1 MSIIRRRALGAL
13 VLGAVLAGALPAQAQ
28 TFPDR
33 PVKIIVPQPPG
44 GGFDTVARL
53 VADRLQPL
61 LGQAVIVEN
70 KPGAGTLVGT
80 ELASKAAPDGYT
92 LLLGGVSNMAFNVGL
107 YPKLSYDPV
116 RDFTPVA
123 MVVSWPYMLI
133 ARKDLP
139 QNSFKELIDFARAN
153 PGKLNYASAG
163 RGTGQ
168 HLASAVLG
176 HLARL
181 DMVHVPYSGAQPAYQ
196 DLLGGRID
204 LFFDNSSTALP
215 QVKGEKV
222 KAFAVSTARRYGP
235 TPELPSVKE
244 TGVAD
249 MDMDSW
255 FGLFAPRAT
264 PQPVLERLRAE
275 MAKVRADSSVVEVF
289 AKSGGAMSTM
299 SPAEAEAF
307 ARAEAA
313 HWGKLIREA
322 GVTAE

>member
-1 MSIIRRRALGAL
+1 MVSIWRSAFAALLMGGALGL
-13 VLGAVLAGALPAQAQ
+13 PLPAGAQN
-28 TFPDR
+28 FPDR

-44 GGFDTVARL
+44 GGFDTVARI
-53 VADRLQPL
+53 VADRLQTL
-61 LGQAVIVEN
+61 LGQPVIVEN
-70 KPGAGTLVGT
+70 RPGAGTLVGT
-80 ELASKAAPDGYT
+80 DLASKAAPDGHT

-116 RDFTPVA
+116 RDFTPVS

-139 QNSFKELIDFARAN
+139 QNSLKEVIDFARAN

-168 HLASAVLG
+168 HLASAVLA
-176 HLARL
+176 HLAKI
-181 DMVHVPYSGAQPAYQ
+181 DMVHVPYSGAQPVYQ
-196 DLLGGRID
+196 DLLGGRMD

-222 KAFAVSTARRYGP
+222 KAFAVSTAKRYGP
-235 TPELPSVKE
+235 TPDLPSVKE

-255 FGLFAPRAT
+255 FCLFAPRAT

-275 MAKVRADSSVVEVF
+275 MTKVRADPTVIEVF
-289 AKSGGAMSTM
+289 AKSGGAMSTLTP
-299 SPAEAEAF
+299 SEAEAF
-307 ARAEAA
+307 ARAEAEY
-313 HWGKLIREA
+313 WGKLIRAA

>member
-1 MSIIRRRALGAL
+1 M
-13 VLGAVLAGALPAQAQ
+13 
-28 TFPDR
+28 
-33 PVKIIVPQPPG
+33 
-44 GGFDTVARL
+44 
-53 VADRLQPL
+53 
-61 LGQAVIVEN
+61 EN
-70 KPGAGTLVGT
+70 RPGAGTLVGT
-80 ELASKAAPDGYT
+80 DLASKAAPDGHT

-107 YPKLSYDPV
+107 YPRLAYDPV
-116 RDFTPVA
+116 RDFTPVS

-139 QNSFKELIDFARAN
+139 QNSLKEVIDFARAN

-168 HLASAVLG
+168 HLASAVLA
-176 HLARL
+176 HLAKI
-181 DMVHVPYSGAQPAYQ
+181 DMVHVPYSGAQPVYQ
-196 DLLGGRID
+196 DLLGGRMD

-222 KAFAVSTARRYGP
+222 KAFAISTAKRYGP
-235 TPELPSVKE
+235 TPDLPSVKE

-275 MAKVRADSSVVEVF
+275 MTKVRADPTVIEIF

-299 SPAEAEAF
+299 TPAEAEAF
-307 ARAEAA
+307 ARAEAER
-313 HWGKLIREA
+313 WGKLIRDA

>member
-1 MSIIRRRALGAL
+1 MVSIWRGAFAALVMAGSMLGA
-13 VLGAVLAGALPAQAQ
+13 GPAGAQN
-28 TFPDR
+28 FPDR

-44 GGFDTVARL
+44 GGFDTVARI

-139 QNSFKELIDFARAN
+139 QNSLKEVIDFARAN
-153 PGKLNYASAG
+153 PGKLTYASAG

-168 HLASAVLG
+168 HLASAVLA
-176 HLARL
+176 HLAKI
-181 DMVHVPYSGAQPAYQ
+181 DMLHVPYSGAQPAYQ

-204 LFFDNSSTALP
+204 LFFDNSSTSLP

-222 KAFAVSTARRYGP
+222 KAFAVSTAKRYGP
-235 TPELPSVKE
+235 TPDLPSVKE

-249 MDMDSW
+249 LDMDSW

-264 PQPVLERLRAE
+264 PQPVLERLRTE
-275 MAKVRADSSVVEVF
+275 MAKVRSDPALIELF
-289 AKSGGAMSTM
+289 GKSGGAIATM
-299 SPAEAEAF
+299 TPVETEAF
-307 ARAEAA
+307 ARAEAE
-313 HWGKLIREA
+313 HWGKLIRAA

>member
-1 MSIIRRRALGAL
+1 MNSIWRSALAALAMGGAL
-13 VLGAVLAGALPAQAQ
+13 TFALPAGAQ
-28 TFPDR
+28 NFPDHSI
-33 PVKIIVPQPPG
+33 KIVVPQPPG
-44 GGFDTVARL
+44 GGFDSVARI
-53 VADRLQPL
+53 VADRLQTL
-61 LGQAVIVEN
+61 LGQPVIVEN
-70 KPGAGTLVGT
+70 RPGAGTLVGT
-80 ELASKAAPDGYT
+80 DIAAKAAPDGYT

-107 YPKLSYDPV
+107 YPRLSYDPV
-116 RDFTPVA
+116 RDFTPVS

-133 ARKDLP
+133 ARNDLP
-139 QNSFKELIDFARAN
+139 QNSFREVIDFARAN
-153 PGKLNYASAG
+153 PGKLTYASAG

-168 HLASAVLG
+168 HLASAVLA
-176 HLARL
+176 HLAKI
-181 DMVHVPYSGAQPAYQ
+181 DMLHVPYSGAQPAYQ

-222 KAFAVSTARRYGP
+222 KAFAVSAAKRYGP
-235 TPELPSVKE
+235 TPDLPSVKE

-275 MAKVRADSSVVEVF
+275 MTKVRADPTVIDIFS
-289 AKSGGAMSTM
+289 KSGGAMSTLT
-299 SPAEAEAF
+299 PTEAEAF
-307 ARAEAA
+307 ARSEAER
-313 HWGKLIREA
+313 WGKLIREA

>member
-1 MSIIRRRALGAL
+1 MIAIWRSAVAALAMG
-13 VLGAVLAGALPAQAQ
+13 GTLAFTLPADAQ
-28 TFPDR
+28 NFPDH

-44 GGFDTVARL
+44 GGFDTVARV
-53 VADRLQPL
+53 VADRLQAL
-61 LGQAVIVEN
+61 LGQPVIVEN
-70 KPGAGTLVGT
+70 RPGAGTLVGT
-80 ELASKAAPDGYT
+80 DIAAKAAPDGYT

-107 YPKLSYDPV
+107 YPKLPYDPV
-116 RDFTPVA
+116 RDFTPVS

-139 QNSFKELIDFARAN
+139 QNSFKEVIDFARAN
-153 PGKLNYASAG
+153 PGKLTYASAG

-168 HLASAVLG
+168 HLASAVLA
-176 HLARL
+176 HLAKI
-181 DMVHVPYSGAQPAYQ
+181 DMLHVPYSGAQPAYQ

-222 KAFAVSTARRYGP
+222 KAFAVSTAKRYGP
-235 TPELPSVKE
+235 TPDLPSVKE

-264 PQPVLERLRAE
+264 PQPVLERLRTE
-275 MAKVRADSSVVEVF
+275 MTKVRADPTVIEVF
-289 AKSGGAMSTM
+289 AKSGGAMATM
-299 SPAEAEAF
+299 TPTEAEAF
-307 ARAEAA
+307 ARAEAE

-322 GVTAE
+322 GVSAE

>member
-1 MSIIRRRALGAL
+1 MKFTWRSALSAL
-13 VLGAVLAGALPAQAQ
+13 VLGAALSGALPAAAQ
-28 TFPDR
+28 NFPDR

-44 GGFDTVARL
+44 GGFDTVARV
-53 VADRLQPL
+53 VADRLQAL
-61 LGQAVIVEN
+61 LGQPVVVEN
-70 KPGAGTLVGT
+70 RPGAGTLVGT
-80 ELASKAAPDGYT
+80 DIAAKAAPDGYT

-107 YPKLSYDPV
+107 YPKLAYDPV
-116 RDFTPVA
+116 RDFTPVG

-139 QNSFKELIDFARAN
+139 QNSFKEVIDFARAN
-153 PGKLNYASAG
+153 PGKLTYASAG

-168 HLASAVLG
+168 HLASAVLS
-176 HLARL
+176 HLAKL
-181 DMVHVPYSGAQPAYQ
+181 DILHVPYSGAQPAYQ

-222 KAFAVSTARRYGP
+222 KAFAVSTAKRYAP
-235 TPELPSVKE
+235 TPDLPSVKE

-255 FGLFAPRAT
+255 FGVFAPRAT
-264 PQPVLERLRAE
+264 PQPVLERLRTE
-275 MAKVRADSSVVEVF
+275 MAKVRADPGVIDIFS
-289 AKSGGAMSTM
+289 KSGGAMSTM
-299 SPAEAEAF
+299 TPQEAEAF
-307 ARAEAA
+307 ARSEAEN
-313 HWGKLIREA
+313 WGKLIREA

>member
-1 MSIIRRRALGAL
+1 MKFIWRSALGAL
-13 VLGAVLAGALPAQAQ
+13 AMGAFFIGGAPAGAQN
-28 TFPDR
+28 FPDH

-44 GGFDTVARL
+44 GGFDTVARV
-53 VADRLQPL
+53 VADRLQHL
-61 LGQAVIVEN
+61 LGQPVVVEN
-70 KPGAGTLVGT
+70 RPGAGTLVGT
-80 ELASKAAPDGYT
+80 DIASKAAPDGYT

-107 YPKLSYDPV
+107 YPKLAYDPV
-116 RDFTPVA
+116 RDFTPVG

-139 QNSFKELIDFARAN
+139 QNSFMEVIDFARAN
-153 PGKLNYASAG
+153 PGKLTYASAG

-168 HLASAVLG
+168 HLASAVLS
-176 HLARL
+176 HLAKL
-181 DMVHVPYSGAQPAYQ
+181 DILHVPYSGAQPAYQ

-222 KAFAVSTARRYGP
+222 KAFAVSTAKRYAP
-235 TPELPSVKE
+235 TPDLPSVKE

-255 FGLFAPRAT
+255 FGVFAPRAT
-264 PQPVLERLRAE
+264 PQPVLERLRTE
-275 MAKVRADSSVVEVF
+275 MAKVRADPSVIDVF
-289 AKSGGAMSTM
+289 AKSGGAMATM
-299 SPAEAEAF
+299 TPQEAEVF
-307 ARAEAA
+307 ARSEAE